1 MTKELI
7 TKRLAENR
15 TDRWEQIEI
24 AKANTKAEAALRGA
38 TGNSRVSLIINDN
51 IKAGLREYLDELAK
65 FIHHAGGSSFLEYA
79 PELLDE
85 ANKLKEQAL
94 ATLDRANTLARAIPG
109 NSERVASRKQLEAE
123 LDRIIAHKVED
134 FQLGIIEGIKM
145 NPPPNAMHNTVN
157 IIDSTISNAVLTIV
171 QSGKD
176 AQLKEVAQRISD
188 LLKSPEVT
196 NLPDEKR
203 LEVLDHS
210 ENIVTELEKPEPDK
224 GKVYRALKRLGT
236 FLKSTG
242 VEIASQVVAEISVA
256 WAKSHGL

>member
-1 MTKELI
+1 
-7 TKRLAENR
+7 
-15 TDRWEQIEI
+15 
-24 AKANTKAEAALRGA
+24 
-38 TGNSRVSLIINDN
+38 
-51 IKAGLREYLDELAK
+51 
-65 FIHHAGGSSFLEYA
+65 
-79 PELLDE
+79 
-85 ANKLKEQAL
+85 
-94 ATLDRANTLARAIPG
+94 
-109 NSERVASRKQLEAE
+109 
-123 LDRIIAHKVED
+123 
-134 FQLGIIEGIKM
+134 
-145 NPPPNAMHNTVN
+145 MHNTVN
-157 IIDSTISNAVLTIV
+157 IIDFTISNAVLTIV

>member
-94 ATLDRANTLARAIPG
+94 ATLDRANTLVERSQEIRKELPPG
-109 NSERVASRKQLEAE
+109 
-123 LDRIIAHKVED
+123 
-134 FQLGIIEGIKM
+134 
-145 NPPPNAMHNTVN
+145 
-157 IIDSTISNAVLTIV
+157 SNLRP
-171 QSGKD
+171 S
-176 AQLKEVAQRISD
+176 
-188 LLKSPEVT
+188 
-196 NLPDEKR
+196 
-203 LEVLDHS
+203 
-210 ENIVTELEKPEPDK
+210 
-224 GKVYRALKRLGT
+224 
-236 FLKSTG
+236 
-242 VEIASQVVAEISVA
+242 
-256 WAKSHGL
+256 